1 MVEGSGKNDPLRI
14 VYPFVTMPVGGAED
28 LFLSLHRHLPTGISA
43 TFVCLRDLGMLGEE
57 ARREGLPVE
66 LLPVFPTK
74 RMNPLGIWKLSRWF
88 REHGTRIVHAHTY
101 HDQLFAGLAAK
112 LAGIP
117 LVVHQ
122 HKTLDDLPGRKGF
135 LLRQIFRMA
144 DHVATLSEKTRLD
157 LIARVGLDPSKVTA
171 FPNATDPSVF
181 HPSGDRRAER
191 LALGLD
197 PDRFLIGSVAQL
209 HPTKNHAA
217 TILAAAAMGSEGAD
231 ARILIFG
238 EGQDRGV
245 LERLI
250 AERAPDG
257 RIELAGR
264 KRPIAPWMRSLDLFV
279 LPSHWEGQPMAIL
292 QALEC
297 GIPILAS
304 RIEGNTALLGH
315 DHPGLFDPDDV
326 AEYSRLL
333 AEAIRNPDFLRKL
346 SDHQQTLPRP
356 SLPAL
361 AADLSALYTRLAAR
375 G

>member
-1 MVEGSGKNDPLRI
+1 
-14 VYPFVTMPVGGAED
+14 
-28 LFLSLHRHLPTGISA
+28 
-43 TFVCLRDLGMLGEE
+43 
-57 ARREGLPVE
+57 
-66 LLPVFPTK
+66 
-74 RMNPLGIWKLSRWF
+74 
-88 REHGTRIVHAHTY
+88 
-101 HDQLFAGLAAK
+101 
-112 LAGIP
+112 
-117 LVVHQ
+117 
-122 HKTLDDLPGRKGF
+122 
-135 LLRQIFRMA
+135 
-144 DHVATLSEKTRLD
+144 
-157 LIARVGLDPSKVTA
+157 
-171 FPNATDPSVF
+171 
-181 HPSGDRRAER
+181 
-191 LALGLD
+191 
-197 PDRFLIGSVAQL
+197 
-209 HPTKNHAA
+209 
-217 TILAAAAMGSEGAD
+217 MGSEGVD

-257 RIELAGR
+257 RVELAGR

-333 AEAIRNPDFLRKL
+333 AEAIRNPAFLRKL

-361 AADLSALYTRLAAR
+361 ASDLSALYTRLAAR